1 VSGFSR
7 TPQANP
13 TRTGTFVEKVAC
25 ANDATQTYTLFLPT
39 AYTPQRQWPLLFVF
53 DPRGRGTMAARIFK
67 DAAERF
73 GWIIADNTRSDGPW
87 ESNRRAVAAMWPD
100 ALMRYAV
107 DERRI

>member
-1 VSGFSR
+1 
-7 TPQANP
+7 
-13 TRTGTFVEKVAC
+13 
-25 ANDATQTYTLFLPT
+25 
-39 AYTPQRQWPLLFVF
+39 
-53 DPRGRGTMAARIFK
+53 MAARIFK